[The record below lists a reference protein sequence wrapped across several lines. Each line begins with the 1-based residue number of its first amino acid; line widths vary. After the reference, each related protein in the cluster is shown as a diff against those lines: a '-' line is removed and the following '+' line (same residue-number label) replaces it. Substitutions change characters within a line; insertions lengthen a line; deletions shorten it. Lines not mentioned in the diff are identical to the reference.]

1 MKNTDI
7 LQSILDT
14 SLRLD
19 NEVRELS
26 ELQNLVLVA
35 KKGDKDAFAQLYQH
49 IYKDLYKFAYYVLKD
64 DQDAQDAVS
73 DAVMDAYAG
82 ISKLKNPDAFRS
94 WMFKILS
101 AKCKRKLKTYVVR
114 NQQSDLDEVE
124 LSVNGS
130 EESLELKQA
139 LGVLSDEERM
149 IVSLTVFGGYD
160 SAEIGEMLH
169 LNRNT
174 VRSKHSRALAK
185 MRMALTTE
193 KTGKEEGGRA
203 N

>member
-1 MKNTDI
+1 MRK
-7 LQSILDT
+7 
-14 SLRLD
+14 
-19 NEVRELS
+19 LS

-35 KKGDKDAFAQLYQH
+35 KQGDKDAFAQLYQH
-49 IYKDLYKFAYYVLKD
+49 IYKDLYKFAYYTLKND
-64 DQDAQDAVS
+64 EDAQDAVS
-73 DAVMDAYAG
+73 EAVMDAYSG
-82 ISKLKNPDAFRS
+82 ISKLKSADAFKS

-101 AKCKRKLKTYVVR
+101 AKCKRKLKSYVQR
-114 NQQSDLDEVE
+114 NKESDLDDVE

-139 LGVLSDEERM
+139 LSILTDEERM

-160 SAEIGEMLH
+160 SSEIAKMLN

-185 MRMALTTE
+185 MRDVLTDT
-193 KTGKEEGGRA
+193 KNGKEEA
-203 N
+203 

>member
-1 MKNTDI
+1 M
-7 LQSILDT
+7 
-14 SLRLD
+14 
-19 NEVRELS
+19 S

-49 IYKDLYKFAYYVLKD
+49 IYKDLYKFAYYVLKN

-82 ISKLKNPDAFRS
+82 ISKLKNADAFRS

-101 AKCKRKLKTYVVR
+101 AKCKRKLKSYVMR
-114 NQQSDLDEVE
+114 NQESDLDDVE

-139 LGVLSDEERM
+139 LSTLSDEERM

-160 SAEIGEMLH
+160 SAEIGKMLN

-185 MRMALTTE
+185 MRMVLETE
-193 KTGKEEGGRA
+193 KMGKEEDEYAGRSKDKERF
-203 N
+203 

>member
-1 MKNTDI
+1 M
-7 LQSILDT
+7 QSILDT
-14 SLRLD
+14 SLRLN

-49 IYKDLYKFAYYVLKD
+49 IYKDLYKFAYYVLKN

-82 ISKLKNPDAFRS
+82 ISKLKNADAFRS

-101 AKCKRKLKTYVVR
+101 VKCKRKLKTYVVR
-114 NQQSDLDEVE
+114 NQESDLEGVE
-124 LSVNGS
+124 LAVSGS

-139 LGVLSDEERM
+139 FGILSDEERM

-160 SAEIGEMLH
+160 SAEIGKMLN

-185 MRMALTTE
+185 MRTALTTE
-193 KTGKEEGGRA
+193 KMGKEEGRRA
-203 N
+203 NRS

>member
-1 MKNTDI
+1 M
-7 LQSILDT
+7 
-14 SLRLD
+14 
-19 NEVRELS
+19 S

-35 KKGDKDAFAQLYQH
+35 QKGDKEAFAQLYQH
-49 IYKDLYKFAYYVLKD
+49 IYKDLYKFAYYTLKNE
-64 DQDAQDAVS
+64 QDAQDAVS
-73 DAVMDAYAG
+73 DAVMDAYSG
-82 ISKLKNPDAFRS
+82 ISKLKSPDAFRG

-101 AKCKRKLKTYVVR
+101 VKCKRKLKSYVER
-114 NQQSDLDEVE
+114 NKESDIDEVD

-139 LGVLSDEERM
+139 LSLLTDEERM

-160 SAEIGEMLH
+160 SSEIAKMLN

-185 MRMALTTE
+185 MRDILSTE
-193 KTGKEEGGRA
+193 KNGKEEA
-203 N
+203 

>member
-101 AKCKRKLKTYVVR
+101 AKCKRGVVCKR
-114 NQQSDLDEVE
+114 LR
-124 LSVNGS
+124 G
-130 EESLELKQA
+130 
-139 LGVLSDEERM
+139 
-149 IVSLTVFGGYD
+149 IVGAKA
-160 SAEIGEMLH
+160 SAWGFK
-169 LNRNT
+169 R
-174 VRSKHSRALAK
+174 
-185 MRMALTTE
+185 
-193 KTGKEEGGRA
+193 
-203 N
+203 

>member
-1 MKNTDI
+1 M
-7 LQSILDT
+7 QSILDT
-14 SLRLD
+14 SLRLN
-19 NEVRELS
+19 NEVRKLS

-49 IYKDLYKFAYYVLKD
+49 IYKDLYKFAYYVLKN

-73 DAVMDAYAG
+73 DAVIDAYSG
-82 ISKLKNPDAFRS
+82 ISKLKNADAFRS

-114 NQQSDLDEVE
+114 NQQSDLDDVE

-139 LGVLSDEERM
+139 LSILSDEERM

-160 SAEIGEMLH
+160 SAEIGKMLN

-185 MRMALTTE
+185 MRTVLETE
-193 KTGKEEGGRA
+193 KMGKEEGGRA
-203 N
+203 NRS